1 MAIGFGAAKGAA
13 STDKITG
20 PTEGIGAGFS
30 FHVWTN
36 RNGEGAG
43 SLGRIFARE
52 GTLPFVLCNNND
64 ATNYRFFIGP
74 GAATNWLWG
83 RPSAGVWTPIGISAD
98 TSSSANDP
106 IIYQAGARLTV
117 GSGLTQSGSNSS
129 WPTGSNTW
137 YFGNNPDGTRNW
149 DGSLAE
155 VAWWNAILTD
165 EEFFALQKGI
175 SPDQIRPEALQ
186 HYLPMVRSGAIDKLG
201 APAAVT
207 GTAAQDHP
215 RMILRHHRNIGAFT
229 VVVGGWN
236 LTGSGS
242 AQTNTTN
249 VPAIAQAHVLAGA
262 ASTQGNSG
270 SVDAIVSGAVHD
282 LAGVASIQANTSG
295 AAAIGQAHAS
305 GISASMQN
313 NASTAMAITQIHAL
327 ACMDSTE
334 TNSCGAGAISI
345 GGDFVG
351 APSTQANQSG
361 TGQIART
368 QMLSGANPA
377 QTNLSGSGTIS
388 DGIMV
393 EAALRASLARTMRM
407 KKPGIPAGTPEWLK
421 TLLEIIIGRR
431 GNAIEIPRFQT
442 LTFSATPTKAECEAL
457 YAYTN
462 EVRRSVENILARLDG

>member
-43 SLGRIFARE
+43 SLGRILARE

-64 ATNYRFFIGP
+64 AANYRFFIGA
-74 GAATNWLWG
+74 GAATNWLWS
-83 RPSAGVWTPIGISAD
+83 RPAANVWAPIGISAD
-98 TSSSANDP
+98 TSSLANDP
-106 IIYQAGARLTV
+106 TIYQAGAKLTI
-117 GSGLTQSGSNSS
+117 GSGLTQSGPNSS
-129 WPTGSNTW
+129 WPIGSNTW

-155 VAWWNAILTD
+155 IAWWNAILTD

-186 HYLPMVRSGAIDKLG
+186 HYLPMVRSGATDKLG

-215 RMILRHHRNIGAFT
+215 RMILPHRRHTGNLT
-229 VVVGGWN
+229 MVSGGQN
-236 LTGSGS
+236 LTGFGS
-242 AQTNTTN
+242 TQTNITGA
-249 VPAIAQAHVLAGA
+249 PAIVQAHTLVSAV
-262 ASTQGNSG
+262 STQGNS
-270 SVDAIVSGAVHD
+270 SATDAIVPATVHD
-282 LAGVASIQANTSG
+282 LAGLASIQVNTSG
-295 AAAIGQAHAS
+295 AAVMDQTHALV
-305 GISASMQN
+305 ISTSMQV
-313 NASTAMAITQIHAL
+313 NASTAIAITQVHVFAG
-327 ACMDSTE
+327 ANSTQG
-334 TNSCGAGAISI
+334 NPCGAGAIDIS
-345 GGDFVG
+345 GDFIG
-351 APSTQANQSG
+351 APLTQVNQTG
-361 TGQIART
+361 TGQITRT
-368 QMLSGANPA
+368 QALTGSNPVQA
-377 QTNLSGSGTIS
+377 NLSGSGTIS
-388 DGIMV
+388 DGMMA
-393 EAALRASLARTMRM
+393 EAALRTGIAESIRV

-431 GNAIEIPRFQT
+431 GNAIEAPRFQT

-462 EVRRSVENILARLDG
+462 EVRRSVENILARLDS